1 MLPPLTPSQIVR
13 HNQCGW
19 TNGERPLICQQLVLL
34 VLSWLCSWGTIGGS
48 CLQPTQPHSPH
59 TASLL
64 VSLDMHGQSVRTHSL
79 VCLCGEWQMGPACG
93 RRCDHPAHDLLGCF
107 LHFNLWTTQPNG
119 HTGHSR
125 IASSLSLS
133 HRSVHSLVIV
143 CGVAGLVAV
152 WLSENYHSRL
162 HTSTQPCYR
171 TPSPIQTCMARTH
184 THSTLALVSQCHHP
198 CYHTCL

>member
-1 MLPPLTPSQIVR
+1 MLPSLTPSQIVR

-48 CLQPTQPHSPH
+48 CLQPTQSHSPH

-64 VSLDMHGQSVRTHSL
+64 VSLDMHGQSVRTRSL
-79 VCLCGEWQMGPACG
+79 VCLCGVADGFCLWPLVRSSDACAAG
-93 RRCDHPAHDLLGCF
+93 LLLALQPLDHPTKRA
-107 LHFNLWTTQPNG
+107 
-119 HTGHSR
+119 HSR

-133 HRSVHSLVIV
+133 HRSVHSRVIV

-184 THSTLALVSQCHHP
+184 THTTLALVSQCHHP

>member
-1 MLPPLTPSQIVR
+1 MDERQTPSLSFVSNWLCWR
-13 HNQCGW
+13 
-19 TNGERPLICQQLVLL
+19 
-34 VLSWLCSWGTIGGS
+34 LSWLCAWFTIDGS
-48 CLQPTQPHSPH
+48 CLQPTQPHSTH
-59 TASLL
+59 SASLL
-64 VSLDMHGQSVRTHSL
+64 VSLDMHGQFALTHSFVCVVSGRWVLL
-79 VCLCGEWQMGPACG
+79 VVAGVRSSGACATG
-93 RRCDHPAHDLLGCF
+93 LLLALQPLDHPTKRAH
-107 LHFNLWTTQPNG
+107 N
-119 HTGHSR
+119 R
-125 IASSLSLS
+125 IASSLSHTQVS
-133 HRSVHSLVIV
+133 ACSLVIV